1 RRISIARQLARRQK
15 NGRLSRRP
23 FCFPAEQAGPRYSN
37 RKLTSTSA
45 SYLSPSGLN
54 RHIES
59 ARMTSRSNTRGG
71 FALMILTSVTEPFSS
86 TCRRATTLP
95 LSTPS
100 RRALSGKTGSVLS
113 IGTRPRRIA
122 GLGAGGGGAGGGGG
136 AITCG
141 SGGGVIDGAAITGSE
156 GATGGGISGGGT
168 YGCSGGGGALGI
180 SIFFGG
186 GGGGGGGSL
195 ISSMIV
201 AVSGFLITSTA
212 LRARPVTSA

>member
-71 FALMILTSVTEPFSS
+71 LALTILTSVTEPFSS

-100 RRALSGKTGSVLS
+100 RRALSGKTGSTLS

-122 GLGAGGGGAGGGGG
+122 GLGAGGGGAGGGG